1 MKVAFVFP
9 GQGSQSVGM
18 LASFAGHRAADTVLD
33 RASAALGQDLRG
45 LIESGPAEDL
55 NLTVN
60 TQPAMLVAA
69 FAIYET
75 WRAAGGIE
83 PAVLAGHSLGEYTA
97 LTAARALALEDAVK
111 LVRFRAAAMQEAVP
125 VGVGAMAA
133 VMGLAD
139 DDVRAACAEAADGEV
154 VQAVNFNAPA
164 QVVIAGH
171 KGAVERACAAAKQRG
186 AKRALTLPV
195 SAPFHSSLMQPAAD
209 RLRHY
214 LASVPVRAPAVPVI
228 NNVDVASE
236 ASADR
241 IVDALSRQAASPV
254 RWVETVQRLAREGV
268 THVVECGPGRVL
280 SGLTKR
286 IEPALESLSINDADS
301 LAATLEALSQS
312 GAQAS

>member
-1 MKVAFVFP
+1 MKIAFVFP

-18 LASFAGHRAADTVLD
+18 LASFTGNPVVESVLD
-33 RASAALGQDLRG
+33 RASAALGQDLRS
-45 LIESGPAEDL
+45 LVADGPAEDL

-69 FAIYET
+69 FAMYEA
-75 WRAAGGIE
+75 WRAAGGAE
-83 PAVLAGHSLGEYTA
+83 PALVAGHSLGEYTA
-97 LTAARALALEDAVK
+97 LTAARALTLEDAVR
-111 LVRFRAAAMQEAVP
+111 LVRFRATAMQEAVP

-139 DDVRAACAEAADGEV
+139 DEVRLACQEAAGGEV
-154 VQAVNFNAPA
+154 VQAVNYNAPS

-171 KGAVERACAAAKQRG
+171 KEAVERACVAAKRRG
-186 AKRALTLPV
+186 AKRALVLPV

-209 RLRHY
+209 RLRQY
-214 LASVPVRAPAVPVI
+214 LASVAIAAPAVPLI
-228 NNVDVASE
+228 NNVDVQTES
-236 ASADR
+236 SADR
-241 IVDALSRQAASPV
+241 IIDALSRQAASPV

-286 IEPALESLSINDADS
+286 IEPALESLSVNDADS
-301 LAATLEALSQS
+301 LAAALDTLTPP
-312 GAQAS
+312 GANA